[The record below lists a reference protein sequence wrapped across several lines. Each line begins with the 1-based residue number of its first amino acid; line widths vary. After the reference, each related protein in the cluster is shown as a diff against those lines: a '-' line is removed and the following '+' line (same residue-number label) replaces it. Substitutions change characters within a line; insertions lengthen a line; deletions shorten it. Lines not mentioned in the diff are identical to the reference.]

1 MIMWGRT
8 NVNRWTDIRRAGSP
22 SDETHHLHFDK
33 PVEIKYDAR
42 MTKPSGQFISS
53 SPEETMEYAAA
64 WVKTLP
70 AGTVIA
76 LHGDLGA
83 GKTCFVQG
91 LAKGLDVQ
99 SSVHS
104 PTFTLINEYR
114 GALPLYHLDLY
125 RLRGEEDAWEIG
137 IDQYL
142 PGDGITAIEWAD
154 RINRILPSLTLHVK
168 MNYGDESHVRVI
180 DIQ

>member
-1 MIMWGRT
+1 
-8 NVNRWTDIRRAGSP
+8 
-22 SDETHHLHFDK
+22 
-33 PVEIKYDAR
+33 
-42 MTKPSGQFISS
+42 MTEPDGPFISN
-53 SPEETMEYAAA
+53 SPQETMDYAAA

-91 LAKGLDVQ
+91 LAKGLDVHAH
-99 SSVHS
+99 VHS

-114 GALPLYHLDLY
+114 GSIPLYHLDLY
-125 RLRGEEDAWEIG
+125 RLRGEEDAWDIG

-154 RINRILPSLTLHVK
+154 RISRILPDKSLHIRLD
-168 MNYGDESHVRVI
+168 YGEYSHVRVI
-180 DIQ
+180 NISHSVIK

>member
-1 MIMWGRT
+1 MNNTEKTFIST
-8 NVNRWTDIRRAGSP
+8 SP
-22 SDETHHLHFDK
+22 DETM
-33 PVEIKYDAR
+33 AWA
-42 MTKPSGQFISS
+42 MT
-53 SPEETMEYAAA
+53 
-64 WVKTLP
+64 WVHALP

-91 LAKGLDVQ
+91 LARGLDVT
-99 SSVHS
+99 SPVHS

-114 GALPLYHLDLY
+114 GRLPLYHLDLY
-125 RLRGEEDAWEIG
+125 RLRGPQDALDIG

-154 RINRILPSLTLHVK
+154 RIESILPADTIHVMLTHGDEPDRREIRILPGGVA
-168 MNYGDESHVRVI
+168 
-180 DIQ
+180 